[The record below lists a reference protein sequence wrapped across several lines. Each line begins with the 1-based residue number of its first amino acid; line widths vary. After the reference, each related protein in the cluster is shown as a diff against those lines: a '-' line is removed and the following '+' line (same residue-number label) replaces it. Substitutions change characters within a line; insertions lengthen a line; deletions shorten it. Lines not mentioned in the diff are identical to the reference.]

1 MISDSLSAVQP
12 NTRGCAVSAKGLW
25 LLTLFLLCS
34 SAQAQYVI
42 GGMRYV
48 CPVGA
53 NWDDPRCIREPMGAS
68 ESASMRSLRWRL
80 TWGAV
85 AIDPKSG
92 DIGMAVG
99 KLSKRA
105 AKREAMDS
113 CRRFGAMGCKSI
125 RTYENECVAV
135 AWSSIPG
142 GRAAVESG
150 RTVDRANSVALAKC
164 AKSSGGDCRI
174 AYSGCTQP
182 IFAD

>member
-1 MISDSLSAVQP
+1 MGTVLEPEV
-12 NTRGCAVSAKGLW
+12 RAKGLW
-25 LLTLFLLCS
+25 ILALFLLCG

-42 GGMRYV
+42 GGVQYM

-53 NWDDPRCIREPMGAS
+53 NWDDPRCIREPVDAGA
-68 ESASMRSLRWRL
+68 SASMRPPRWRL
-80 TWGAV
+80 TWGAI

-105 AKREAMDS
+105 AKREAVDS
-113 CRRFGAMGCKSI
+113 CRRFGATGCKFI
-125 RTYENECVAV
+125 RAYENECVVVVRPSARGDRAV
-135 AWSSIPG
+135 
-142 GRAAVESG
+142 VESG
-150 RTVDRANSVALAKC
+150 LTVDAASSVALAKC
-164 AKSSGGDCRI
+164 AKSSGLECKI